1 MQGVS
6 RLARFKLLLFN
17 LTEVKCTQWF
27 YLQSRLWR
35 KSFAASRPLSS
46 HFLVTSVPPPRYSSS
61 VFPSFLIHFLCTT
74 PSLSSPICSALPP
87 PVFHK
92 HTLYFSP
99 LPSLGS
105 PPVHY
110 NTFPPLLPPF
120 SRFII
125 SLFPSLVTSFY
136 TLPSLSLS
144 LLPVEVVTQCTMT
157 VCAAAAA
164 FPLFYFF
171 RESKTYHLI
180 WLLTVNPVGA

>member
-1 MQGVS
+1 MAS
-6 RLARFKLLLFN
+6 AYKESASSHDSSFFFFN

-46 HFLVTSVPPPRYSSS
+46 HFLVTSVSPPPPPPLLAIHPQS
-61 VFPSFLIHFLCTT
+61 FPHFW
-74 PSLSSPICSALPP
+74 SIFYALLHHSQLPFTVHYLL

-92 HTLYFSP
+92 HTFYFSP

-120 SRFII
+120 RRFII

-136 TLPSLSLS
+136 TLPSLALS
-144 LLPVEVVTQCTMT
+144 LLPVEIVTQCTLT
-157 VCAAAAA
+157 VCAAA
-164 FPLFYFF
+164 FPLWFF
-171 RESKTYHLI
+171 FFL
-180 WLLTVNPVGA
+180 